1 MELLNTNKIKRV
13 GWAYPPTI
21 FTRWASTSTLPR
33 LDTGLK
39 SWTMPIHMNQSWS
52 LALGTVGLYVAANL
66 AQAGAARAKK
76 LPGRRALLTW
86 APIAAMSL
94 VSLWGNHAEIAIGIL
109 FGTSVAML
117 SLVIGATALAGP
129 VTPAPKNW
137 RRIWPFALLAAVMVF
152 LVGLH
157 GPVVHFTGALT
168 LAVEGLIVVAL
179 WNAPAGKEAVAA
191 AGAAGEAKD
200 GWPWL
205 AGAAATLLAGA
216 AAIWTMHGKLEFM
229 EFSSRIPP
237 ATTAAT
243 LLSAALVL
251 PAMRRGREL
260 SRTKQSWLAVT
271 SGVGVVLLNLCALLP
286 LVAMWPYAAAKW
298 PQVTRHGQTM
308 WPKVLWHWHAN
319 PAQLLAFPYTVWR
332 VDAVALILLSLL
344 ILPTAAEKWDLDG
357 EEGFVL
363 VAGYCAYLVVVMG
376 VTLF

>member
-1 MELLNTNKIKRV
+1 MGV
-13 GWAYPPTI
+13 PAHH
-21 FTRWASTSTLPR
+21 F
-33 LDTGLK
+33 
-39 SWTMPIHMNQSWS
+39 H
-52 LALGTVGLYVAANL
+52 ALGEYVHPAKAGHGAKIVDDADSYEPKL
-66 AQAGAARAKK
+66 VAGAGNGGALRGGEPRAGGGCACDETAGT
-76 LPGRRALLTW
+76 PGLADLGADCGDEPGEPL
-86 APIAAMSL
+86 
-94 VSLWGNHAEIAIGIL
+94 GNHAEIAIGIL